1 VRVHGN
7 FPYRQHNEEYVR
19 MFPRLRSVIAQAL
32 AVALIML
39 VTQLAGCSK
48 KTSDSPPPTQAP
60 SPPPVADSRPSP
72 ITPSRPPDFS
82 LREPAQ
88 RAMPS
93 VVNIFTAKRLRTRRP
108 GLPEGSPLRRFFG
121 EPPDEPRTAI
131 SLGSGVIVTKD
142 GLILTNNHVIEGADE
157 IAVVASSGG
166 RRATAKIVGTD
177 PDTDLAVIKAD
188 AQSLTP
194 ITFGDSD
201 RIQVG
206 DFVLAIGDPF
216 GVGQTVTMGIIS
228 ATGRNRLGINPIE
241 NFIQTDAPIN
251 PGNSGG
257 ALVDVRG
264 ELIGINSAI
273 YSESGGSLGIG
284 FAIPVS
290 MAKQVMEQLVKSG
303 RVNRGWLGV
312 EMTEL
317 TPEQAKELG
326 VSDQSGVLI
335 ARVVPRGPA
344 DRAGLRPGDV
354 VRALNGKPIA
364 DSSTLLREITALA
377 PGQNAELTVIRG
389 GKEQQ
394 VKVEVGQRPP
404 PVRAA
409 R

>member
-1 VRVHGN
+1 
-7 FPYRQHNEEYVR
+7 
-19 MFPRLRSVIAQAL
+19 
-32 AVALIML
+32 
-39 VTQLAGCSK
+39 
-48 KTSDSPPPTQAP
+48 
-60 SPPPVADSRPSP
+60 
-72 ITPSRPPDFS
+72 
-82 LREPAQ
+82 
-88 RAMPS
+88 MPS

>member
-1 VRVHGN
+1 MLRRLWRVIS
-7 FPYRQHNEEYVR
+7 PV
-19 MFPRLRSVIAQAL
+19 L
-32 AVALIML
+32 AAGIML
-39 VTQLAGCSK
+39 LGTQLWGCSQ
-48 KTSDSPPPTQAP
+48 KTSDAPQTPQPPSAPAVAAPPPPA
-60 SPPPVADSRPSP
+60 VV
-72 ITPSRPPDFS
+72 TPSRPSDFS
-82 LREPAQ
+82 LHEPAQ

-121 EPPDEPRTAI
+121 EPPDEPSTAT
-131 SLGSGVIVTKD
+131 SLGSGVVVTKD

-157 IAVVASSGG
+157 IAVQVSAGNKRAS
-166 RRATAKIVGTD
+166 AKIVGVD
-177 PDTDLAVIKAD
+177 PDTDLAVIKAESD
-188 AQSLTP
+188 NLTP
-194 ITFGDSD
+194 ITFGDSE
-201 RIQVG
+201 RLQVG

-216 GVGQTVTMGIIS
+216 GVGQTVTMGIVS

-264 ELIGINSAI
+264 ELVGINSAI

-290 MAKQVMEQLVKSG
+290 IAKQVMEQLVKTG

-312 EMTEL
+312 QMEEI
-317 TPEQAKELG
+317 TPEQARQLG
-326 VSDQSGVLI
+326 LPDQNGALVS
-335 ARVVPRGPA
+335 AVVPGGPA
-344 DRAGLRPGDV
+344 QRAGLRAGDV
-354 VRALNGKPIA
+354 VRTSNGKSIA
-364 DSSTLLREITALA
+364 DSGMLLREITALA
-377 PGQNAELTVIRG
+377 PGQTAELTIWRN

-394 VKVEVGQRPP
+394 VKVEVGQRPAA
-404 PVRAA
+404 RAA